1 MKSKTF
7 VKISVSFII
16 IGLIVFLI
24 AGSMVS
30 FNFAGEAGEKVDIN
44 YEVADTISFDIK
56 AANVSFQPTDSDKIT
71 ISYYDK
77 FIDVNMND
85 GVVSIFGSSI
95 KNNWYNA
102 FHFIGYIANNEV
114 VVLIP
119 NSVLNVYMDSKAS
132 RVVMDSFSFDVLNVD
147 LKASAMEVKNSSI
160 SSMVV
165 NSAASAL
172 SINASTINI
181 LSGKIEASGIDY
193 SKSKINENIIVM
205 G

>member
-30 FNFAGEAGEKVDIN
+30 FNFVGEAGEKVYIN

-56 AANVSFQPTDSDKIT
+56 GANVSIQPTDSDKIT

-160 SSMVV
+160 ASMVV

>member
-30 FNFAGEAGEKVDIN
+30 FNFAGEAGEKVDIT
-44 YEVADTISFDIK
+44 YEVTDTISFDIK
-56 AANVSFQPTDSDKIT
+56 AANVSFQPTDSNKIT

-77 FIDVNMND
+77 FIDVKMND
-85 GVVSIFGSSI
+85 GVVSISGSSI

-114 VVLIP
+114 VVSIP
-119 NSVLNVYMDSKAS
+119 NSVLNVSIDSKAS
-132 RVVMDSFSFDVLNVD
+132 CVVMNDFSFNSLDVD
-147 LKASAMEVKNSSI
+147 LKASAMELKSSVL
-160 SSMVV
+160 SSMTVT
-165 NSAASAL
+165 SAASAI
-172 SINASTINI
+172 SINASTIDI

-193 SKSKINENIIVM
+193 HNSKVNENNVVM